1 VERHRKVHQNTSAPA
16 SFSQILPSGKDL
28 YVAANM
34 SEIAALT
41 GMPEEHQRR
50 TVVIA
55 PRMLKTMQS
64 GMWPCPGTHSHAETT
79 FINPLFFGALVIL
92 QANAS
97 SPLHVSHAQATR
109 NPTSGT

>member
-1 VERHRKVHQNTSAPA
+1 MEALKEGLEKVERHRKVHQNSSAPT

-34 SEIAALT
+34 SEISALT

-64 GMWPCPGTHSHAETT
+64 GMRPSLDMHFHTQTKLTT
-79 FINPLFFGALVIL
+79 LCAGAL
-92 QANAS
+92 
-97 SPLHVSHAQATR
+97 
-109 NPTSGT
+109 